1 MMLVRLLTF
10 AVLPLLAVIGLAQ
23 ADTYPTRP
31 IKIVVSYPAGG
42 ANDIIA
48 RSVAPEMTQ
57 DLGQSVVVENRSGA
71 GGTMGADSVAKA
83 PADGYTLLM
92 AAGAHALAPSLYK
105 QLPYDVVKDLAPI
118 SIAASSPYLLVAHPS
133 LPADNVAALV
143 ALAKAKPG
151 EINFASSG
159 VGAPPHLAGV
169 LFQKLSGTTLTH
181 IPYRGDT
188 PALTDLIAGQV
199 QLYFSAVS
207 SATAHLR
214 GGKLK
219 ALAVTSKTRS
229 SALPEVPT
237 LDESGLKG
245 YDLGTWWGLL
255 GPAATPRPIIERLN
269 ASMRKAIAAP
279 AVQAR
284 FRDLGLE
291 PRVNSP
297 EEYAAF
303 IREEVTRFAE
313 VAKAAG
319 VEPE

>member
-1 MMLVRLLTF
+1 MTLVRLL
-10 AVLPLLAVIGLAQ
+10 ALLMLTVGAAQ
-23 ADTYPTRP
+23 AETYPSRP

-57 DLGQSVVVENRSGA
+57 DLGQPVVVDNRSGA
-71 GGTMGADSVAKA
+71 GGTIGADAVAKA

-92 AAGAHALAPSLYK
+92 AAGAHTLAPSLYK
-105 QLPYDVVKDLAPI
+105 SLPYDIVKDFAPVTL
-118 SIAASSPYLLVAHPS
+118 AASSPYLLVAHPS
-133 LPADNVAALV
+133 LPADSAAALL
-143 ALAKAKPG
+143 ALARAKPG

-169 LFQKLSGTTLTH
+169 LFQKLGGVTLTH

-214 GGKLK
+214 AGKLK

-229 SALPEVPT
+229 SALPDVPT
-237 LDESGLKG
+237 LAESGLAG

-255 GPAATPRPIIERLN
+255 APAATPRPIVERLN
-269 ASMRKAIAAP
+269 AAMRKALAAP

-291 PRVNSP
+291 PGTIALDD
-297 EEYAAF
+297 YAAF
-303 IREEVTRFAE
+303 VKAEVARFAE
-313 VAKAAG
+313 IAKAAG
-319 VEPE
+319 VQPE